1 MVYLPQVIYQGKR
14 PLVCLE
20 ILSRLIKVSPFCFL
34 CTKLS
39 SRALFKWNVGTL

>member
-1 MVYLPQVIYQGKR
+1 MIYLPQAIYQEKY
-14 PLVCLE
+14 PLFYLE
-20 ILSRLIKVSPFCFL
+20 IFSRLIKVSPFCFL